1 MSTYTLFFD
10 ETGNFSGE
18 HSLVAGF
25 AIKSKK
31 TLDGEKSLPQ
41 IQKMLLNNFID
52 AVKGTVKEVRCSK
65 EISCEGK
72 NQILDYEFCHC
83 SKNGAELIELRE
95 FIQPKL
101 LFKLLYS
108 LKSLEGKCYGGNK
121 IESVSI
127 VIFKRGIEVDVFEIG
142 PVRCVLN
149 SENYLMTLAKGFI
162 QFWMQK
168 YQQDYKTNFR
178 IYPSKR
184 NIGDQYFTDT
194 YGDEKKLGSITVSS
208 YVKYLDKVAGSE
220 LYDNDLKDFHKILQ
234 LAVYDKPAD
243 ISDSSNTDREKC
255 RYEDYNR
262 DLVGIVAKEEKTD
275 ADVESILKVLGHDA
289 CSTRNSIQIYFP
301 NISLLQ
307 PRPDLSYKYK
317 PNIGLDGN
325 IGCNDVFTVYCDYIC
340 NSLRYS
346 KYWTQT
352 KTGNQEN
359 NNYDKAFEVFEGEID
374 IFDAFPTAKYDDV
387 YFHDFITNKKVYELL
402 NSLIIT
408 PDLLRSYKHRRN
420 EYVVEYKKLMTG
432 RYSKLIEET
441 KQLYL
446 DLDAQEQQAVLNQL
460 VMKFREKLQEYGKAQ
475 INELVLTHILNF
487 FQSERILLVCDPWIK
502 EYLIDFKIFKLK
514 ALLNQNKLKDACLL
528 TADISKSMEAADNM
542 RTVYKRHRN
551 KLFSILKFNLF
562 FMLSQHKKCMA
573 EIEKFL
579 KGFYSDDIDEEIGK
593 AINIKFASL
602 IAMGK
607 ELDKGKSDKCFKDA
621 ERALKQFAGL
631 PSYTHARTYQNLA
644 QLSIMAN
651 QYENAFSNLCLSILR
666 AKGISNSDLVIGS
679 GAANTSYDELFGKEL
694 SSFSSDENLLNRR
707 LSVIMSLLH
716 DKKGN
721 IDKTLK
727 FNYIVFLDLLI
738 KSEGFRCAFKGW
750 KKSHKEQRIYTQC
763 ASEAL
768 YPDCSIYLKYAELIS
783 VIAEEK
789 ELLCDYFDIK
799 AVTQNTEIKNNDFK
813 KVFIRKAIQLFEN
826 DEAFTKED
834 SQILSR
840 KLLYISA
847 LTRNVLVLIE
857 NGDDYSVEIDKLKCT
872 LDDYNQQVDKF
883 NDDISKLA
891 AEFQFANPLAKIIL
905 GNGRNYDALIRKLNN
920 IVNAVQL

>member
-18 HSLVAGF
+18 HSLIAGF
-25 AIKSKK
+25 AIKSEK
-31 TLDGEKSLPQ
+31 TFNGTQLQE
-41 IQKMLLNNFID
+41 IQKILLNGFKV
-52 AVKGTVKEVRCSK
+52 AVKNIMDNNRIDVLG
-65 EISCEGK
+65 
-72 NQILDYEFCHC
+72 YEFCHC
-83 SKNGAELIELRE
+83 SKNTHIPDRE
-95 FIQPKL
+95 TIQPRMLKKL
-101 LFKLLYS
+101 LDA
-108 LKSLEGKCYGGNK
+108 LKSLEKHEFKDARGYKNTV
-121 IESVSI
+121 ESISI
-127 VIFKRGIEVDVFEIG
+127 VIFKRGIETDTLGDIG
-142 PVRCVLN
+142 PAICVSR
-149 SENYLMTLAKGFI
+149 SENYLMTLAKGFV

-168 YQQDYKTNFR
+168 YQQDKKTNFR
-178 IYPSKR
+178 IYASKR
-184 NIGDQYFTDT
+184 SISDDAFETRYDT
-194 YGDEKKLGSITVSS
+194 KSLGAVVIHS
-208 YVKYLDKVAGSE
+208 YIKALDIVASSE
-220 LYDNDLKDFHKILQ
+220 LYDNDLKDFHRIFQTEIYNYGNHKEAIR
-234 LAVYDKPAD
+234 K
-243 ISDSSNTDREKC
+243 
-255 RYEDYNR
+255 DYIR
-262 DLVGIVAKEEKTD
+262 DLVDVIRSRNADRLAELGLSVD
-275 ADVESILKVLGHDA
+275 AI
-289 CSTRNSIQIYFP
+289 RNETNVKFP
-301 NISLLQ
+301 NVSLLQ
-307 PRPDLSYKYK
+307 PREALSCKK
-317 PNIGLDGN
+317 NISDE
-325 IGCNDVFTVYCDYIC
+325 IVCDIRENDIFTVYCDYIC
-340 NSLRYS
+340 NSLRYT
-346 KYWTQT
+346 KYWVEG
-352 KTGNQEN
+352 KINKKEINSYNDAFDIFNGNIN
-359 NNYDKAFEVFEGEID
+359 
-374 IFDAFPTAKYDDV
+374 IFDAFPTTKYDEV

-402 NSLIIT
+402 ISLVVT
-408 PDLLRSYKHRRN
+408 PDLLRSYKHKRN
-420 EYVVEYKKLMTG
+420 EYVVEYEKLMTG
-432 RYSKLIEET
+432 RYRELIEET

-542 RTVYKRHRN
+542 RTVDKRHRN

-783 VIAEEK
+783 VIAEGK